1 MEKLTEITAKNLHR
15 HELIGLTVEI
25 IDATDHQLIGLQG
38 EVVNETKRTLTLGVT
53 RNGSPSPPSS
63 AQRVTVLKKDC
74 LFRFTLPS
82 GELVDVSG
90 EIINEKSEDRLK
102 KIIRKRW

>member
-25 IDATDHQLIGLQG
+25 IDATDQQLIGLHG
-38 EVVNETKRTLTLGVT
+38 EVVNETKRTLTIEVSRT
-53 RNGSPSPPSS
+53 GSSELPS
-63 AQRVTVLKKDC
+63 AQRVTILKKDC

-82 GELVDVSG
+82 GELVDLSG
-90 EIINEKSEDRLK
+90 ELINEKSEDRLK